1 MTNYP
6 TLYIQE
12 KMISKSPETITN
24 YTQAI
29 NQFSSWLRRPIE
41 TTTKADIMSYLSY
54 LLHEKKLA
62 RSSISTYLI
71 QLQTFFKWMVN
82 EKYMLEDP
90 CKRVDKIKVDKK
102 APIYLTMEEMAR
114 MFATAK
120 HNRRDYLVVS
130 MLYATG
136 VRVSELVNIKKS
148 DIDFNRNNIKVF
160 GKGSK
165 ERIVKIPDSFRE
177 ELKIYTQVFAAD
189 QLLFP
194 LTPSTIE
201 KDIKRI
207 AARANIS
214 KKITPH
220 KLRHTFATHMLQAG
234 SNIVAIQKLMGHSS
248 LSTTQIYMHYSD
260 QELNEEYAKHPL
272 AHMVR

>member
-1 MTNYP
+1 MTDYP
-6 TLYIQE
+6 RLYIQE
-12 KMISKSPETITN
+12 KMISKSPETISN
-24 YTQAI
+24 YTQALG
-29 NQFSSWLRRPIE
+29 QFSSWLDRPVE
-41 TTTKADIMSYLSY
+41 TTTKADIMSYLTY
-54 LLHEKKLA
+54 LLNDKKLA

-102 APIYLTMEEMAR
+102 APIYLTMDEMGNMFKVAR
-114 MFATAK
+114 
-120 HNRRDYLVVS
+120 HNNRDYLVVS

-136 VRVSELVNIKKS
+136 VRVSELVNIRKA
-148 DIDFNRNNIKVF
+148 DIDFQRNNIKVF
-160 GKGSK
+160 GKGAK
-165 ERIVKIPDSFRE
+165 ERIVKIPDVFKD
-177 ELKIYTQVFAAD
+177 ELITYTKGFGLD

-194 LTPSTIE
+194 LTPSTVE
-201 KDIKRI
+201 KDIRRI
-207 AARANIS
+207 AGRAQIS

-272 AHMVR
+272 ANMVR